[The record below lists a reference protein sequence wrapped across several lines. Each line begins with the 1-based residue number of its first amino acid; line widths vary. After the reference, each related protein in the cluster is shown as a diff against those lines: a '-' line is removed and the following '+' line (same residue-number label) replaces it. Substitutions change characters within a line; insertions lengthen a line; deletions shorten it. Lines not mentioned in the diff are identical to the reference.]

1 MNVMTFGTS
10 REGAYSKLLKVLRVE
25 TVLISV
31 FLEAAEYA
39 KQSINVSLKRIKKTG
54 KRTCCP
60 RILPG
65 YNDQPSNRHKILTRD
80 DWFDQIITAHPK
92 ISIHILHTVLY
103 IFLMVLTR
111 RICLII
117 ESSSR

>member
-31 FLEAAEYA
+31 SFGSSRMCETKL
-39 KQSINVSLKRIKKTG
+39 NVYLKRIKKTG

-60 RILPG
+60 WILPG

-80 DWFDQIITAHPK
+80 GWFNQIITAHPK

-103 IFLMVLTR
+103 IFLIVQTR

-117 ESSSR
+117 KSSGR